1 MSGANR
7 GNRMSQEDG
16 QFYLGFHG
24 SIIIFSNGVHDHISM
39 KTLQCSFLHQ
49 MFCNSH
55 EVLVFFILF
64 PVYLWRY
71 KRRIYYKR
79 FFFEKEMKEVI
90 LFIHIY
96 ICLSNL
102 NVYPYWH
109 IHIVCQGRTWELID
123 WVICKA

>member
-1 MSGANR
+1 MW

-16 QFYLGFHG
+16 RFYLGFHG

-49 MFCNSH
+49 MFYNSH

-64 PVYLWRY
+64 VSDVFMTLQTAYLLQKIFFW
-71 KRRIYYKR
+71 KRNEGGDSLHPYLY
-79 FFFEKEMKEVI
+79 
-90 LFIHIY
+90 LFI
-96 ICLSNL
+96 L

>member
-16 QFYLGFHG
+16 RFYLGFHG

-39 KTLQCSFLHQ
+39 KTLQCSFLRQ

-64 PVYLWRY
+64 VSGVFMTLQTAYLLQKIFFW
-71 KRRIYYKR
+71 KRNEGGDSLHPYLY
-79 FFFEKEMKEVI
+79 
-90 LFIHIY
+90 LFIEFKR
-96 ICLSNL
+96 LSIL
-102 NVYPYWH
+102 AYPYCLPRED
-109 IHIVCQGRTWELID
+109 VRANRLGDL
-123 WVICKA
+123 